1 MQVPSLAPFSGL
13 GIWCHELW
21 SRLAS
26 AALIRPLAW
35 ELPYGAPVALK
46 SKKKKNTKYKK
57 KIFFLMT
64 LKEQL

>member
-46 SKKKKNTKYKK
+46 SKKKKKKIQNTKKK
-57 KIFFLMT
+57 FFF
-64 LKEQL
+64 